1 MPVEQSTRKS
11 RRECGRDGVRPL
23 VARTESPG
31 SRELTRVKSKRDWAE
46 VLFVRTMVKAL
57 RVVALVADVPPLA
70 IYFEYCGRGVPSTL
84 APRTGRPS
92 GKTLNLPT

>member
-1 MPVEQSTRKS
+1 MTEHSTAVEIVDV
-11 RRECGRDGVRPL
+11 GRQYGSGG
-23 VARTESPG
+23 RT
-31 SRELTRVKSKRDWAE
+31 VKAVHGAE

-57 RVVALVADVPPLA
+57 RVVALVAGVPPLA

-92 GKTLNLPT
+92 GKTVNLST